1 MDVQKDTRERRILT
15 APFTSPLA
23 LILPFP
29 VKDVMGLLAS
39 LPKSSWGQH
48 TTGADLVVQENKL
61 ILLKEFN

>member
-1 MDVQKDTRERRILT
+1 MHMDVQKDTRERRILT

-39 LPKSSWGQH
+39 LPKSS
-48 TTGADLVVQENKL
+48 
-61 ILLKEFN
+61 